1 MIRVAIYLLIICGV
15 AAVVLWAIRE
25 LGTPEPVAR
34 VVRVAVIVIALLLII
49 GDIANLFGIE
59 TGLPRM

>member
-49 GDIANLFGIE
+49 GVIANLFGIE